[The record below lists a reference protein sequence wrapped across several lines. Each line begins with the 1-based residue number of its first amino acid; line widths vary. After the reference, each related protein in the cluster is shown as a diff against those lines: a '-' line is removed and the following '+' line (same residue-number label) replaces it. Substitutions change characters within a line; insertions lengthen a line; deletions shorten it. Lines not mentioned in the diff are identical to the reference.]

1 MGRNTW
7 ESIGGKPLPNRRNV
21 VLTHNTEYTATGAE
35 IVHSVN
41 EALELAK
48 QDDLWV
54 IGGAG
59 VFRDLLTHSDR
70 LLVTLIDE
78 EIEGDTFFPEMDWG
92 EFVLSEEKEGIRD
105 EKNPYHYR
113 FLTYL
118 RRASTAK

>member
-7 ESIGGKPLPNRRNV
+7 ESIGSKPLPNRRNV
-21 VLTHNTEYTATGAE
+21 VLTHSTEYTASGAE

-59 VFRDLLTHSDR
+59 VFRDFLPHSDR

-78 EIEGDTFFPEMDWG
+78 EIEGDTFFPEMDWS
-92 EFVLSEEKEGIRD
+92 EFALSEEKEGIRD

-118 RRASTAK
+118 RHASSAK